1 MSELEN
7 YQASDFARQCGAL
20 LSKIPGVFSAN
31 VSEDELGDIAE
42 IHILASTRRNAK
54 QISRDVQSAITAAF
68 HREVDHRT
76 ISIAQID
83 STAYAGVDDCRMRQ
97 AARLR
102 YAGMNVSMRDGRRVY
117 EVRLTREDT
126 DYTGE
131 ASCPNS
137 PHQKRRAVAEATIRA
152 LESALSL
159 DGELSLVAVHNSDIA
174 GFSIIV
180 CAIECPETRD
190 GRLLIGAAHCMRDDD
205 EAECVVRATLDALNR
220 FCGRLAVRD

>member
-7 YQASDFARQCGAL
+7 YQTADFAQKCGAL

-54 QISRDVQSAITAAF
+54 QISRDVQSAIAAAF

-83 STAYAGVDDCRMRQ
+83 SAAYAGVDDRRMRQ

-102 YAGMNVSMRDGRRVY
+102 YAGMNVSMREGRRVY
-117 EVRLTREDT
+117 QVRLTREDT
-126 DYTGE
+126 PSLR
-131 ASCPNS
+131 A
-137 PHQKRRAVAEATIRA
+137 RRPARIPRIKSGAPWPRPPSAPWRA
-152 LESALSL
+152 PSRWR
-159 DGELSLVAVHNSDIA
+159 GELSLVAVHSADVA
-174 GFSIIV
+174 GIPIIV
-180 CAIECPETRD
+180 LRHRVPRSA
-190 GRLLIGAAHCMRDDD
+190 GWAAAHR
-205 EAECVVRATLDALNR
+205 RGALY
-220 FCGRLAVRD
+220 AQ

>member
-42 IHILASTRRNAK
+42 IHILASKRRNAK

-117 EVRLTREDT
+117 EVRLTRENT

-174 GFSIIV
+174 GIPIIV

-190 GRLLIGAAHCMRDDD
+190 GRLLIGAAHYMRDDD

>member
-54 QISRDVQSAITAAF
+54 QISRDVQSAIAAAF

-117 EVRLTREDT
+117 EVRLTRENT

-174 GFSIIV
+174 GVPIIV

>member
-117 EVRLTREDT
+117 EVRLTRENT

-174 GFSIIV
+174 GVPIIV

-190 GRLLIGAAHCMRDDD
+190 GRLLIGAAHYMRDDD

>member
-54 QISRDVQSAITAAF
+54 QISRDVQSAIAAAF
-68 HREVDHRT
+68 HREVDHRP

-174 GFSIIV
+174 GVPIIV

>member
-7 YQASDFARQCGAL
+7 YQAADFAQKCGAL

-54 QISRDVQSAITAAF
+54 QISRDVQSAIAAAF

-83 STAYAGVDDCRMRQ
+83 SAAYAGVDDRRMRQ
-97 AARLR
+97 EARLR
-102 YAGMNVSMRDGRRVY
+102 YAGMNVSMREGRRIYQVH
-117 EVRLTREDT
+117 LTREDT
-126 DYTGE
+126 EFTGE

-137 PHQKRRAVAEATIRA
+137 PHQKRRAVAEATICA

-159 DGELSLVAVHNSDIA
+159 EGELSLVAVHNTDVA
-174 GFSIIV
+174 GIPIIV
-180 CAIECPETRD
+180 CAIECPEARD
-190 GRLLIGAAHCMRDDD
+190 GRLLIGAAHYMRNDD

-220 FCGRLAVRD
+220 FCGKLAVRD

>member
-1 MSELEN
+1 M
-7 YQASDFARQCGAL
+7 
-20 LSKIPGVFSAN
+20 
-31 VSEDELGDIAE
+31 
-42 IHILASTRRNAK
+42 
-54 QISRDVQSAITAAF
+54 QSAITAAF

-174 GFSIIV
+174 GVPIIV

>member
-1 MSELEN
+1 MSERGN
-7 YQASDFARQCGAL
+7 YQAADFAQSCGAL

-54 QISRDVQSAITAAF
+54 QISRDVQSAIAAAF

-83 STAYAGVDDCRMRQ
+83 SAAYGGVDDQKMRQ
-97 AARLR
+97 EARLR

-117 EVRLTREDT
+117 QVRLMREDME
-126 DYTGE
+126 YLGE

-159 DGELSLVAVHNSDIA
+159 DGELSLIAVHNTDVA
-174 GFSIIV
+174 GIPIIV

-205 EAECVVRATLDALNR
+205 EAECVVRSTLDALNR

>member
-83 STAYAGVDDCRMRQ
+83 STAYAGVDACRMRQ

-102 YAGMNVSMRDGRRVY
+102 YAGMNVPMRDGRRVY

-174 GFSIIV
+174 GVPIIV

-190 GRLLIGAAHCMRDDD
+190 GRLLIGAAHYMRDDD

>member
-1 MSELEN
+1 MSELEK

-54 QISRDVQSAITAAF
+54 QISRDVQSAIAAAF

-174 GFSIIV
+174 GVPIIV

>member
-1 MSELEN
+1 MSERGN
-7 YQASDFARQCGAL
+7 YQAADFAQSCGAL

-54 QISRDVQSAITAAF
+54 QISRDVQSAIAAAF

-83 STAYAGVDDCRMRQ
+83 SAAYGGVDDRRMRQ
-97 AARLR
+97 EARLR
-102 YAGMNVSMRDGRRVY
+102 YVGMNVSMRDGRRVY
-117 EVRLTREDT
+117 QVRLMREEVE
-126 DYTGE
+126 YTGE

-137 PHQKRRAVAEATIRA
+137 PHQKRRAVAEATIHA

-159 DGELSLVAVHNSDIA
+159 DGELSLIAVHNTDVA
-174 GFSIIV
+174 GIPIIV

-205 EAECVVRATLDALNR
+205 EAECVVRSTLDALNR

>member
-117 EVRLTREDT
+117 EVRLTRENT

-159 DGELSLVAVHNSDIA
+159 DGELSLVAVHNSEIA
-174 GFSIIV
+174 GIPIIV

-190 GRLLIGAAHCMRDDD
+190 GRLLIGAAHYMRDDD

>member
-102 YAGMNVSMRDGRRVY
+102 YAGMNVSMRDGWRVY

-174 GFSIIV
+174 GVPIIV

-190 GRLLIGAAHCMRDDD
+190 GRLLIGAAHYMRDDD

>member
-20 LSKIPGVFSAN
+20 LSMIPGVFSAN

-174 GFSIIV
+174 GVPIIV

-190 GRLLIGAAHCMRDDD
+190 GRLLIGAAHYMRDDD

>member
-1 MSELEN
+1 MAEFEN
-7 YQASDFARQCGAL
+7 LQAAGFAQECVAL

-31 VSEDELGDIAE
+31 VSEDGQGDIAE

-54 QISRDVQSAITAAF
+54 QISRDVQSAIAAAF

-83 STAYAGVDDCRMRQ
+83 SVAYGGVDDRRMRQ
-97 AARLR
+97 DVRVR
-102 YAGMNVSMRDGRRVY
+102 YVGMNVAMREGRRIY
-117 EVRLTREDT
+117 QVRLVREDAEHL
-126 DYTGE
+126 GE

-152 LESALSL
+152 LEGALSL
-159 DGELSLVAVHNSDIA
+159 EGKLSLVAVTNTDVA
-174 GFSIIV
+174 GIPIIV
-180 CAIECPETRD
+180 CAIECPEVKD
-190 GRLLIGAAHCMRDDD
+190 GRLLIGAAHYMHDDD

-220 FCGRLAVRD
+220 FCGRLAVHG

>member
-174 GFSIIV
+174 GVPIIV
-180 CAIECPETRD
+180 CAIGCPETRG
-190 GRLLIGAAHCMRDDD
+190 GRLLIGAAHYMRDDD

>member
-174 GFSIIV
+174 GVPIIV

>member
-7 YQASDFARQCGAL
+7 YQASEFARQCGAL

-54 QISRDVQSAITAAF
+54 QISRDVQSAIAAAF

-174 GFSIIV
+174 GVPIIV

>member
-7 YQASDFARQCGAL
+7 YQASEFARQCGAL

-174 GFSIIV
+174 GVPIIV

>member
-1 MSELEN
+1 M
-7 YQASDFARQCGAL
+7 

-54 QISRDVQSAITAAF
+54 QISRDVQSAIAAAF

-83 STAYAGVDDCRMRQ
+83 SAAYGGVDDRRMRQ
-97 AARLR
+97 EARLR
-102 YAGMNVSMRDGRRVY
+102 YVGMNVSMRDGPPRLSGAPDARGHGLYRRGVLPQFA
-117 EVRLTREDT
+117 RTRS
-126 DYTGE
+126 G
-131 ASCPNS
+131 APWPRPRFALWRAPFPWMGSCRWWRSTMRTWPAYPS
-137 PHQKRRAVAEATIRA
+137 SSAPSSAPRR
-152 LESALSL
+152 
-159 DGELSLVAVHNSDIA
+159 
-174 GFSIIV
+174 
-180 CAIECPETRD
+180 RD
-190 GRLLIGAAHCMRDDD
+190 GRLLIGAAHYMRDDD

>member
-7 YQASDFARQCGAL
+7 YQASDLARQCGAL

-174 GFSIIV
+174 GVPIIV

>member
-117 EVRLTREDT
+117 EVRLTRENT

-174 GFSIIV
+174 GIPIIV